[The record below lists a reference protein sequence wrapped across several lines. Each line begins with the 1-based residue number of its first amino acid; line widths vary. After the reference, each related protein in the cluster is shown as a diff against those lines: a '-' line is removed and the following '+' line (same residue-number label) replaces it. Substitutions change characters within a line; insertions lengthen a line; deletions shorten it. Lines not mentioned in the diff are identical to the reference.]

1 MKRSLLDRAAWAVA
15 GALAVALIGSLA
27 GVVRGG
33 PLDPPGAPSSTL
45 PLVEPRTPIRQP
57 ASAAGFPIVISAPGS
72 YYLAENIT
80 GVTAQ
85 NGISIAADAVTLDLN
100 GFVLKGIPG
109 SLNGVAAQGNPRNA
123 SVHGGTVTG
132 WGQNGI
138 YGDYLTDSTYED
150 LRLYNNGGGG
160 IRALGNSLIS
170 HVVATNNGTHGILTQ
185 AITFT
190 GIDGGIIRDSTA
202 SGNGLDEITVRGH
215 ALVVENTSFN
225 NSGSQIS
232 VFNSGNRID
241 SNNVN
246 GAGTSAIYVGS
257 ANNVIIRNSIQGVA
271 STVSIVGGNTA
282 GPLQSAGTPIG
293 NPWANIMY

>member
-57 ASAAGFPIVISAPGS
+57 PAAAGFPIVISAPGS

-160 IRALGNSLIS
+160 ICALGNSLIS
-170 HVVATNNGTHGILTQ
+170 HVVATNNGAHGILTQ

-202 SGNGLDEITVRGH
+202 SGNGLDGITVRGH
-215 ALVVENTSFN
+215 ALVVENLRSTTPVRRLAS
-225 NSGSQIS
+225 STPATGS
-232 VFNSGNRID
+232 
-241 SNNVN
+241 
-246 GAGTSAIYVGS
+246 TPTT
-257 ANNVIIRNSIQGVA
+257 
-271 STVSIVGGNTA
+271 STVRGHRRSMSGARTTSSSGTA
-282 GPLQSAGTPIG
+282 SRAWPRP
-293 NPWANIMY
+293 